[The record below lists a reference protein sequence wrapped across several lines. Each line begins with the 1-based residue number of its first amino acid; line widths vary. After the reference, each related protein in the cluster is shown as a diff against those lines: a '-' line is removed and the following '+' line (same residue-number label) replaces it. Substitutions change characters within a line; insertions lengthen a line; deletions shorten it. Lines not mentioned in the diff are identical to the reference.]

1 MSLNADEAAALAAG
15 LLDQPTPAPVPG
27 EAVLAVAW
35 ALKDLC
41 YQAWNSAP
49 TRATRAAEVL
59 RAVFDAGVPPAQARQ
74 IEALAEWTAGIA
86 LVIQGRMAQAVQAF
100 DWAGAALREV
110 GLNDPAAQT
119 QVPKIMALSMLGQ
132 HQQAIDCA
140 EVTQRELIAL
150 GNVGAAAR
158 VSQNLGNLH
167 LRRDAYAQAARFY
180 REAAVL
186 FARLGDHASS
196 VFADIGLADALTSMG
211 DFDEAL
217 RIYARARMRAGNR
230 GLELALALVDESV
243 ALVGLACGRYH
254 EALRG
259 MESARRRYQAL
270 ALAQHLAIAEKQLA
284 DAYLELRLLPEALAL
299 LDTAVAT
306 FAELDLPDEQ
316 AWAMA
321 QRGRA
326 QALLGQTEAD
336 RSFAA
341 AAELFLTQEN
351 AVGVSTVALARAE
364 LALTHADAELA
375 LGLAEQAATGFEAA
389 GQAVGYARAGVIHAQ
404 ALLGVGRTAAARE
417 AFERTLERAR
427 ARGQLTVQ
435 VRCLTGLGLVALAEH
450 NPGAARDWF
459 EASIELFEE
468 QRRALPGDEMRRAF
482 LSDHLRPYQEL
493 LRLAVTAGEG
503 DQALLHLDRF
513 RARAL
518 DERLLEA
525 GAGSPRPDDPDVTR
539 LRERLNWLYRRVQR
553 LQEEAE
559 ESTTLNEELLATE
572 CALLEHARRQRL
584 GSPLT
589 LGGRPDALNI
599 EALRAALH
607 SGDALVA
614 YGALDDELFACVV
627 TPERVVLLRH
637 LAGWSEVLEAL
648 RSARFQI
655 ETLCHGAAA
664 LTPHMA
670 QLTARTQARM
680 ARLHALVWAPL
691 ASALG
696 VCRRVVVVP
705 HAQLGAL
712 PFAALVG
719 ASGALGQT
727 FELAVAPSARAALR
741 GLRQTPTPARRA
753 LVLGE
758 SSRLLHAEREA
769 MAVAA
774 NFEHSQVFVGE
785 QATIATLCSHA
796 PEADVVHL
804 ACHAQFRADNPR
816 FSALHLVDG
825 ALTAEQ
831 AESLGLKPCTVVLS
845 ACETGSAELAS
856 GDEMVGLVRAFL
868 VAGAARVLA
877 SQWPVDD
884 EITSE
889 FMVQF
894 YGELMR
900 GQPPAAALR
909 RTQAAVMAV
918 HPHPYFWAA
927 FTLYGGW

>member
-15 LLDQPTPAPVPG
+15 LLDHATPAPVAG

-49 TRATRAAEVL
+49 ARATRAAAVL
-59 RAVFDAGVPPAQARQ
+59 RAVFDAGVPPAQSRQ
-74 IEALAEWTAGIA
+74 IGALAEWTGGIV
-86 LVIQGRMAQAVQAF
+86 LVIQGRMAEAVQAF
-100 DWAGAALREV
+100 DRADSALREV

-140 EVTQRELIAL
+140 EATQRELIAL

-167 LRRDAYAQAARFY
+167 LRRDAYTQAARYY

-186 FARLGDHASS
+186 FARLGEHASS

-217 RIYARARMRAGNR
+217 HIYARARMRASNR

-254 EALRG
+254 EALG
-259 MESARRRYQAL
+259 GLESARRRYQAL
-270 ALAQHLAIAEKQLA
+270 ALPQHLAIAEKQLA

-316 AWAMA
+316 AWALA

-326 QALLGQTEAD
+326 QALLGQAEAD

-341 AAELFLTQEN
+341 AAELFLTQQN
-351 AVGVSTVALARAE
+351 AVGVSSVALARAE
-364 LALTHADAELA
+364 LALTHGDAELA
-375 LGLAEQAATGFEAA
+375 LGWAGQAATGFADA
-389 GQAVGYARAGVIHAQ
+389 GQVVGHARAEVIHAQ
-404 ALLGVGRTAAARE
+404 ALLGVGRIAAARE
-417 AFERTLERAR
+417 AFETTLERAR

-435 VRCLTGLGLVALAEH
+435 VRCLTGLGLAALAAQ
-450 NPGAARDWF
+450 NPGAARAWF
-459 EASIELFEE
+459 EASIDLFEE

-493 LRLAVTAGEG
+493 LRLAVQAGEG
-503 DQALLHLDRF
+503 DQALLQLDRF

-525 GAGSPRPDDPDVTR
+525 GAGSPELDPDVAR

-559 ESTTLNEELLATE
+559 ESATMHEELLATE
-572 CALLEHARRQRL
+572 RALLEHARRQRL
-584 GSPLT
+584 GAPMH
-589 LGGRPDALNI
+589 LGERTEALNI
-599 EALRAALH
+599 AALRAALH
-607 SGDALVA
+607 SGDTLVE

-627 TPERVVLLRH
+627 TPQGVTLLRH
-637 LAGWSEVLEAL
+637 LATWSEVLEAL

-670 QLTARTQARM
+670 QLTARTQTRM
-680 ARLHALVWAPL
+680 AHLYALVWAPL
-691 ASALG
+691 ASTLG
-696 VCRRVVVVP
+696 ACRRVVVVP

-719 ASGALGQT
+719 AGGALGQAVD
-727 FELAVAPSARAALR
+727 LAVAPSARAALR
-741 GLRQTPTPARRA
+741 GLLQAPTPARRA

-758 SSRLLHAEREA
+758 SSRLPHAEREA

-774 NFEHSQVFVGE
+774 SFAQSQVFAGE
-785 QATIATLCSHA
+785 QATIAMLRTHA
-796 PEADVVHL
+796 PEADIVHL

-825 ALTAEQ
+825 ALTADQ

-845 ACETGSAELAS
+845 ACETGTAELAS

-884 EITSE
+884 QITAD
-889 FMVQF
+889 FMAQF
-894 YGELMR
+894 YAELKS

-927 FTLYGGW
+927 FTLVGGW

>member
-1 MSLNADEAAALAAG
+1 MSLNADRAAELAAR
-15 LLDQPTPAPVPG
+15 LLESATPAPAAG
-27 EAVLAVAW
+27 EDSLALAW
-35 ALKDLC
+35 ALKDVC
-41 YQAWNSAP
+41 YQAWNSEP
-49 TRATRAAEVL
+49 TRSARAAAVL
-59 RAVFDAGVPPAQARQ
+59 RALFEAGVPPTQARQ

-86 LVIQGRMAQAVQAF
+86 LLIQGRMAEAVLAF
-100 DWAGAALREV
+100 DLAGAALREV

-140 EVTQRELIAL
+140 EATQRELIAL
-150 GNVGAAAR
+150 GNTGAAAR

-167 LRRDAYAQAARFY
+167 LRRDAYAQAARYY

-186 FARLGDHASS
+186 FARLGEHANS
-196 VFADIGLADALTSMG
+196 VFADIGMADALAAMG

-254 EALRG
+254 EALG
-259 MESARRRYQAL
+259 GLESARRRYQAL
-270 ALAQHLAIAEKQLA
+270 ALPQQLAIAEKQLA

-306 FAELDLPDEQ
+306 FAALDLPDEQ
-316 AWAMA
+316 AWALA

-326 QALLGQTEAD
+326 QALLGQAEAD

-341 AAELFLTQEN
+341 AAELFLTHEN
-351 AVGVSTVALARAE
+351 AVGVATIALARAE
-364 LALTHADAELA
+364 LALTHGDAELA
-375 LGLAEQAATGFEAA
+375 LGWAGQAATGFGAA
-389 GQAVGYARAGVIHAQ
+389 GQAVGCARAEVIHAQ
-404 ALLGVGRTAAARE
+404 ALLRVGRVAPARA
-417 AFERTLERAR
+417 AFEAALERGR
-427 ARGQLTVQ
+427 ARGQLAVQ
-435 VRCLTGLGLVALAEH
+435 VRCLTGLGLVSLAEH
-450 NPGAARDWF
+450 NEGAAQAWF
-459 EASIELFEE
+459 EASIALFEE

-493 LRLAVTAGEG
+493 LRLAVEAGEG
-503 DQALLHLDRF
+503 DYALLQLDRF

-525 GAGSPRPDDPDVTR
+525 GSNIPEADPDVAR

-559 ESTTLNEELLATE
+559 ESATLNEELLATE
-572 CALLEHARRQRL
+572 RALLEHARRQRMLAATRL
-584 GSPLT
+584 GAQ
-589 LGGRPDALNI
+589 PDALDI
-599 EALRAALH
+599 SALRTALRA
-607 SGDALVA
+607 DEELVE
-614 YGALDDELFACVV
+614 YGALDNELFACVV
-627 TPERVVLLRH
+627 TSRRVTLLRH
-637 LAGWSEVLEAL
+637 LAPWSEVLDAL

-670 QLTARTQARM
+670 QLTERTQARM

-696 VCRRVVVVP
+696 ACRRVIVVA

-719 ASGALGQT
+719 AGGVLGQGCD
-727 FELAVAPSARAALR
+727 LAMAPSARAALR
-741 GLRQTPTPARRA
+741 GLRRAPAQVRRA

-758 SSRLLHAEREA
+758 SSRLPHAQREA

-774 NFEHSQVFVGE
+774 YFAQSRVFVGE
-785 QATIATLCSHA
+785 QATVAALRTHA
-796 PEADVVHL
+796 HHADVVHL
-804 ACHAQFRADNPR
+804 ACHAQFRGDNPR
-816 FSALHLVDG
+816 FSALHLADG
-825 ALTAEQ
+825 ALTADQ

-845 ACETGSAELAS
+845 ACETGTAEAAS

-868 VAGAARVLA
+868 VAGASRVLA

-884 EITSE
+884 KVTAD
-889 FMVQF
+889 FMARF
-894 YGELMR
+894 YAELMS

-909 RTQAAVMAV
+909 RTQAALMAV